1 MYFEINNWL
10 EQPGITGGT
19 SIDTRPVKVA
29 ERNSIHSFQPK
40 TRIYA
45 LSDIHGHPDVLAR
58 AFVMIERHFEENPLK
73 PKQAVTL
80 LTLGDMIDKG
90 PDSRSVI
97 DMLNESYF
105 KHLSLLGNHEYGL
118 IRFMNGPQH
127 YNGGDIDGWRDE
139 THQWVGYGS
148 GYATLQSYGVKNA
161 ELETMLQMTKKE
173 ICVPRQEELLEELR
187 HETRTRIEA
196 AGHLSYYDNMR
207 LMAQW
212 RHFVYCHSQML
223 PNKRITDHTREDVTT
238 GRTMID
244 YQGAYDKGAVVVHG
258 HTHRQERRPIVN
270 PYSLG
275 IDPAV
280 MRTRAP
286 IVAVFDEGARVTV
299 LEEDKTHHFDFPRG
313 PTKRV
318 PVQPSP
324 ISGFS
329 AVRVSIDKRKKEV
342 EVPPLVMPESDVK
355 LGGRQ
360 RRHIRREHQKK
371 IDEVQRAE
379 QARHTLYRHLARAYE
394 GGAST
399 PN

>member
-10 EQPGITGGT
+10 EQPVISGSASSDIQP
-19 SIDTRPVKVA
+19 IKVA

-45 LSDIHGHPDVLAR
+45 LSDIHGHPAVLAR
-58 AFVMIERHFEENPLK
+58 ALQMIDRHLQENPLK
-73 PKQAVTL
+73 SKQAVAL

-90 PDSRSVI
+90 PDSRGVI
-97 DMLNESYF
+97 DALEESRF
-105 KHLSLLGNHEYGL
+105 NRLSLLGNHEYGL

-127 YNGGDIDGWRDE
+127 YNNGDIDGWRDE

-161 ELETMLQMTKKE
+161 ELEAMLQMTKKE

-187 HETRTRIEA
+187 HETRAKIEA

-212 RHFVYCHSQML
+212 RHFVFCHAQLL
-223 PNKRITDHTREDVTT
+223 PDKRITDHMREDVTT
-238 GRTMID
+238 GRTIID
-244 YQGAYDKGAVVVHG
+244 YQGAYDKGSVVVHG

-275 IDPAV
+275 IDPGV
-280 MRTRAP
+280 MRTQSP

-299 LEEDKTHHFDFPRG
+299 LEENKTHHFDLPRG
-313 PTKRV
+313 PTQRI
-318 PVQPSP
+318 PPQPLP
-324 ISGFS
+324 INGFS
-329 AVRVSIDKRKKEV
+329 AVRVSIDKRKKEPD
-342 EVPPLVMPESDVK
+342 VPPLVMPESAVK

-360 RRHIRREHQKK
+360 RRHIRRQHQKQV
-371 IDEVQRAE
+371 EEAQRAE
-379 QARHTLYRHLARAYE
+379 QARHTLYRHLSRAYE
-394 GGAST
+394 GQAVPG
-399 PN
+399 